1 MKKLIWLFLLL
12 PTLAVAQG
20 VRYGPANVLQQ
31 ATVAGVPNTVVLASS
46 PIIHVCNHPANAVPC
61 TNYATTY
68 TDATLGTVC
77 STATQIVLD
86 GTTTCVGTPD
96 QYTNWGVWVAAGNFD
111 YTITLSN
118 GASLGP
124 YYISAGGSGGGGGG
138 GVTSLNSLTGPLN
151 LVAGANITVTPS
163 GTNLNIAANNPG
175 GGTINAPLV
184 ATSSTTSAFIVQGL
198 PLGNGNADVTSC
210 PYTVQADTTGPATT
224 VDRGT
229 VIEVNSA
236 SACAITLKD
245 PSAPGMSA
253 YFAFKMTNIGAG
265 TVTVTRQT
273 SATFTV
279 AAGSSGSTLSTS
291 FQLFQW
297 QYATIHSDNANWHVE
312 MNTGAAAS
320 QVWPSGPGIMVCT
333 GTPCTAFGTSLSVPL
348 ISSKGGTGL
357 DTSASTGLPGI
368 NSGTWAV
375 TNGTANDVAAF
386 GTGAPV
392 DTSILYTNLV
402 TQSSNGTNGYIA
414 GYTGSNK
421 ALTATQSLGSGINAI
436 VACTGGGSAN
446 AQTASCT
453 PSHGSQPTGLISIV
467 PTATNTS
474 YTPTLAVDG
483 LTAKTIVG
491 PLNGSL
497 RAGDIQ
503 LGTVAYFTY
512 DGTYFELQNPQIA
525 PALHNVVYQ
534 CTDSQGSQGNPQTA
548 PTSGTAL
555 TITCT
560 VPANRTVNGDVLEA
574 NWNGEVGTASDGTHN
589 GAFDIRL
596 FVDSTAVG
604 DIGGSTWPSGTQTAF
619 NCGTATVT
627 NHSGTLL
634 GGDQDRHFRF
644 VLGGGGSTA
653 MTAALYGSCIVGG
666 FSGNFAAGD
675 DNVPWDP
682 TTSHTLTIKMHAN
695 APTSSSVLSVAFNV
709 KVTN

>member
-1 MKKLIWLFLLL
+1 M
-12 PTLAVAQG
+12 
-20 VRYGPANVLQQ
+20 
-31 ATVAGVPNTVVLASS
+31 ATG
-46 PIIHVCNHPANAVPC
+46 
-61 TNYATTY
+61 
-68 TDATLGTVC
+68 
-77 STATQIVLD
+77 
-86 GTTTCVGTPD
+86 
-96 QYTNWGVWVAAGNFD
+96 
-111 YTITLSN
+111 
-118 GASLGP
+118 
-124 YYISAGGSGGGGGG
+124 
-138 GVTSLNSLTGPLN
+138 
-151 LVAGANITVTPS
+151 
-163 GTNLNIAANNPG
+163 
-175 GGTINAPLV
+175 
-184 ATSSTTSAFIVQGL
+184 STTSAFTVQGL

-253 YFAFKMTNIGAG
+253 YFAFKMVNIGAG

-279 AAGSSGSTLSTS
+279 AAGSSGSTLGTS
-291 FQLFQW
+291 FQLLQW

-312 MNTGAAAS
+312 MNTGAAGS
-320 QVWPSGPGIMVCT
+320 QAWPSAAGITVCT
-333 GTPCTAFGTSLSVPL
+333 STPCTAWGTSLAIPL
-348 ISSKGGTGL
+348 IPSKGGTGV
-357 DTSASTGLPGI
+357 DTSGSTGVPSVS
-368 NSGTWAV
+368 SGTWSV
-375 TNGTANDVAAF
+375 
-386 GTGAPV
+386 
-392 DTSILYTNLV
+392 
-402 TQSSNGTNGYIA
+402 
-414 GYTGSNK
+414 
-421 ALTATQSLGSGINAI
+421 TQSLGSGINAI

-453 PSHGSQPTGLISIV
+453 PSHGSQPTGLISII

-474 YTPTLAVDG
+474 RTPTLAVDG

-491 PLNGSL
+491 AYAGAL
-497 RAGDIQ
+497 RAGDIAS
-503 LGTVAYFTY
+503 GVVAYFTY
-512 DGTYFELQNPQIA
+512 DGTYFQLLNPQIA

-534 CTDSQGSQGNPQTA
+534 CTDSSGSQGNPQTA

-574 NWNGEVGTASDGTHN
+574 NWNGEVGTASGGAHN

-619 NCGTATVT
+619 GCGTATVT
-627 NHSGTLL
+627 NASGTGL
-634 GGDQDRHFRF
+634 GGDEDRHFRF

-666 FSGNFAAGD
+666 FSGNFTAGD
-675 DNVPWDP
+675 DNVPVGSYYL
-682 TTSHTLTIKMHAN
+682 SHPYHKN
-695 APTSSSVLSVAFNV
+695 ARQRSHE
-709 KVTN
+709 